1 MSRHRNMTD
10 TEIDDE
16 KDVATNNSTKLKPG
30 RPPLYV
36 FDKPDEQLSK
46 NERRL
51 KHAVMK
57 RRLRQNR
64 SYHRKKRLR
73 QALTFIQQ
81 AGPCA
86 SSNPSDEVS
95 VSQPLPAASI
105 NSGQSR
111 THVPQE
117 LPSMSL
123 PIPPSGTTC
132 VPSSI
137 LDDLPSFV
145 NRPNESQDA
154 TNNFQVS
161 VTISSASAL
170 VSPSTPS
177 TSSRNAL
184 SPFASIHTD
193 LADPLS
199 PRSSSMF
206 GTHGSAS
213 QDCSSLMLP
222 HSLSDEDRLVHDIL
236 DLTVSPTSAATLV
249 PNSDYATSLISAV
262 PLAPALQADFATRVS
277 SLPSLSTSAMS
288 RLALFPTTFSA
299 SSAAAVVNGLPQAE
313 HSIHTE
319 AVFVSDVLTPLVK
332 AGLLYQND
340 QGRYAVSAVAKRLL
354 PSLESSSPATVAM
367 KNFVDH
373 FRARLQALDPG
384 TLSTGGGARLAAMLF
399 YAEESQNVVA
409 AIRFASQ
416 VSGPSG
422 AFDVLC
428 HAATVMRYCTAAEER
443 VSVCSQALESI
454 EGCRN
459 HSTSS
464 NSSKSHDVDRVESE
478 ARVRLALG
486 EAYLDM
492 LVLDTA
498 SEHVVRAVSM
508 LAKSSL
514 PTDVCVSSV
523 LALMLMAEL
532 HISQRAF
539 AEGSRLLAEALNA
552 LSSAGLQKSTFAVC
566 CLLSLGTVF
575 TSMGQTEKALQSVVT
590 ALDVLSGLGYEHMP
604 IYADGLR
611 TLGSVHLA
619 AGDADRAQKL
629 FTSALELI
637 EKWVE
642 LNAPMQHC
650 MHLDVFLMELLSETY
665 EAQGRQDASREMIL
679 KANQRRR
686 ERRLEE
692 DDGPHAAA
700 STKRNRWILTRH
712 LY

>member
-1 MSRHRNMTD
+1 MTD

-16 KDVATNNSTKLKPG
+16 KDVATDTPNKLKPG

-64 SYHRKKRLR
+64 SYHRKKHLR
-73 QALTFIQQ
+73 QALSFIQQ
-81 AGPCA
+81 AGPRA
-86 SSNPSDEVS
+86 PSKASDEVS
-95 VSQPLPAASI
+95 VSQPLPVASI
-105 NSGQSR
+105 NSGQAS
-111 THVPQE
+111 THAPQE
-117 LPSMSL
+117 LLSMSL
-123 PIPPSGTTC
+123 PVPASEATYA
-132 VPSSI
+132 PSSI
-137 LDDLPSFV
+137 LHDLSSFA

-161 VTISSASAL
+161 VTVSSAPAL
-170 VSPSTPS
+170 VFPSTPS

-184 SPFASIHTD
+184 SPFASVHTD

-199 PRSSSMF
+199 PRSSPAI
-206 GTHGSAS
+206 GTHESAS
-213 QDCSSLMLP
+213 QDCNSLMPP
-222 HSLSDEDRLVHDIL
+222 HFLSDEDRLVHDIL
-236 DLTVSPTSAATLV
+236 DLTVSPTSATTPV
-249 PNSDYATSLISAV
+249 SNSDCATSPISAV

-277 SLPSLSTSAMS
+277 SLSSPSTDAMS

-299 SSAAAVVNGLPQAE
+299 SSAVAVVNGLPQAE
-313 HSIHTE
+313 HSVDTVG
-319 AVFVSDVLTPLVK
+319 VFVSDVLMPLVK
-332 AGLLYQND
+332 AGLLNQNG

-354 PSLESSSPATVAM
+354 PSPESSSSATVAM
-367 KNFVDH
+367 KNFVNH

-454 EGCRN
+454 EGGRT
-459 HSTSS
+459 HSTNS
-464 NSSKSHDVDRVESE
+464 NSINGRDVDRVESE

-492 LVLDTA
+492 LVLDVA

-508 LAKSSL
+508 LAESSL
-514 PTDVCVSSV
+514 PADVCVSSV
-523 LALMLMAEL
+523 LALVLMAEL
-532 HISQRAF
+532 RISQRAF

-552 LSSAGLQKSTFAVC
+552 LSSAGLQRSTFAVC

-629 FTSALELI
+629 FISALELI

-665 EAQGRQDASREMIL
+665 EAQGRQEASRVMIH
-679 KANQRRR
+679 KAKQRRR
-686 ERRLEE
+686 ERRLE
-692 DDGPHAAA
+692 DNDATNAAE
-700 STKRNRWILTRH
+700 SSKRSRWILTRH